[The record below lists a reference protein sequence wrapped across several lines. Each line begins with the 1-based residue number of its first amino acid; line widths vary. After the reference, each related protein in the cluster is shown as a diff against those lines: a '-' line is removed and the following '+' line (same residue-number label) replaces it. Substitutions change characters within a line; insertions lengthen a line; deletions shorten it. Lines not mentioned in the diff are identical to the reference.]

1 MQGASGPQTFMPP
14 DYVDPYVTDGDTSEL
29 DAIQVSLRGEDGG
42 SFPLKGTTCCEP
54 RWPAQ
59 AAARHNAAAAIQQ
72 MVVTSVYRA
81 RRKPSC
87 TPRRHLMSAQLWTC
101 LGEACRGWRRLVY

>member
-59 AAARHNAAAAIQQ
+59 AAARQ
-72 MVVTSVYRA
+72 
-81 RRKPSC
+81 RRCRHSTDGVDLRLSC
-87 TPRRHLMSAQLWTC
+87 SQKAFMHASEAPDVRSAPWTC
-101 LGEACRGWRRLVY
+101 SGEACRG